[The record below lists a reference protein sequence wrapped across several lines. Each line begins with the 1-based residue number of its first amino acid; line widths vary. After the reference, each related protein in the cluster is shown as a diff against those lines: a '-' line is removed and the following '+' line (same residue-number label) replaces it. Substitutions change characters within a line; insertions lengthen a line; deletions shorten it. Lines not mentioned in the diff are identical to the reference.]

1 MKMQSVRDLDKDV
14 WRKFV
19 AYCKLKNV
27 KVGDELNKILEDYIK
42 KHFKRLFEN
51 EK

>member
-1 MKMQSVRDLDKDV
+1 MPHKLIKDIDEET

-19 AYCKLKNV
+19 AFCKLKDV
-27 KVGDELNKILEDYIK
+27 KVGDELNKILDDHIK
-42 KHFKRLFEN
+42 KHFKKLFGN